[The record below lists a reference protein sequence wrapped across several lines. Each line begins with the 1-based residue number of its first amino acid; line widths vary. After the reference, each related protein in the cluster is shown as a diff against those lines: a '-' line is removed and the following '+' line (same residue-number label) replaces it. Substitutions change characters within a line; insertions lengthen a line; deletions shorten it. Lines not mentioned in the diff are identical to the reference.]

1 MSLPTDSKTML
12 NGQPKIN
19 SFSGLIIGVAI
30 TFRISINYSVNGK
43 ACRHKKMP
51 NIYGRLADI
60 N

>member
-1 MSLPTDSKTML
+1 M
-12 NGQPKIN
+12 
-19 SFSGLIIGVAI
+19 

-51 NIYGRLADI
+51 NIDRRLAYI